1 MGETMRFLSTKS
13 WAVLFLLATLLG
25 CSKPESRLVG
35 SWMNEKTS
43 SSIEFNTDKTGVIHQ
58 RTNPQLPPDIP
69 FKWTML
75 SGGEFKVE
83 VAMPWSANAPAA
95 QGRLEGKDTM
105 TLGED
110 SFKKMK

>member
-1 MGETMRFLSTKS
+1 MRFLSTKS

-25 CSKPESRLVG
+25 CSKPESKLVG
-35 SWMNEKTS
+35 TWMNEKTS
-43 SSIEFNTDKTGVIHQ
+43 SNIVFNMDKTGVIHQ

-69 FKWTML
+69 FKWTLL

-83 VAMPWSANAPAA
+83 VTMPGSPSAPAA

-105 TLGED
+105 VLGED
-110 SFKKMK
+110 SFKKVK